1 MGVPIDLLP
10 GITVQ
15 ATFLPVERIPPSDSK
30 LISDDDKGG
39 GGETKKKLDAAIIA
53 AIVLYR
59 ILNNSRFCLISS
71 GRKEGEKLEVMPVRG
86 LAFSATFPAKLS
98 AAPDLYYVKRI
109 VF

>member
-1 MGVPIDLLP
+1 MM
-10 GITVQ
+10 TR
-15 ATFLPVERIPPSDSK
+15 E
-30 LISDDDKGG
+30 
-39 GGETKKKLDAAIIA
+39 GEEKNKKKLDAAIIA

-98 AAPDLYYVKRI
+98 AAPYLYYVKRI